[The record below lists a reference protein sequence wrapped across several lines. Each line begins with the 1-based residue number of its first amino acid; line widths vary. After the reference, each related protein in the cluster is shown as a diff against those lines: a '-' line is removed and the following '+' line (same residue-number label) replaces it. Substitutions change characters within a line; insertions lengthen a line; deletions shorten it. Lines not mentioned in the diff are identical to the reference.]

1 MSQEV
6 VEKVL
11 GRLLTDGAFRLQA
24 AKSLA
29 AACRKEGFL
38 LSDEELRAI
47 RPEDLARLEMVAEH
61 LDSSIKRFFQKL
73 P

>member
-6 VEKVL
+6 VERVL
-11 GRLLTDGAFRLQA
+11 GRLLTDGAFRLRA

-29 AACRKEGFL
+29 DACRKEGFL

-47 RPEDLARLEMVAEH
+47 RPEDLTRLEMVAEH
-61 LDSSIKRFFQKL
+61 LDSSIKRFFQKQ